1 MDTSAVVHKAMTEAE
16 KEKCKREG
24 RCFECGKQ
32 GHLTRNCPDQKP
44 CAWAATTEES
54 NTTTIAITKSPTP
67 AEIARF
73 LNQFSTSDKEEFIKS
88 MRELGENVGFQ
99 EA

>member
-1 MDTSAVVHKAMTEAE
+1 MDTSVVVHKAMTEAE

-32 GHLTRNCPDQKP
+32 GHLAWNCPDQKP

-54 NTTTIAITKSPTP
+54 DTTTIATTKSPTP

-88 MRELGENVGFQ
+88 MRELGEDVGFQ